1 MKKIFFKLTLIFY
14 LSLLPSLKVFSEVPY
29 FLDFKYILNQS
40 DAGKKAQTF
49 LKNKLEKG
57 LKNLADKQKK
67 IQEEEKK
74 IISQK
79 KVLEATEYK
88 KKVSDLRQKVSLLQK
103 ERSTLLNS
111 VAEQR
116 NKARDELLK
125 NLNPIIKDYMN
136 EKKIRMVIDKKSLL
150 LADENLNITKEIIS
164 RLNKKIKTINLN

>member
-1 MKKIFFKLTLIFY
+1 MKKIFFKLALIFC
-14 LSLLPSLKVFSEVPY
+14 LSLFVSSKAFSEVPY

-111 VAEQR
+111 VAKQR

-164 RLNKKIKTINLN
+164 RLNKKIKSINLN